1 MTKELEEEGIE
12 FADAWQETWYV
23 GSNAKYQ
30 AMGRRDKGTELRF
43 SFSEKKE
50 MGIADETEME
60 DWKET
65 FFSFYI
71 QRREST
77 VAWTK
82 EWTMGELNKS
92 FLLFCQIN
100 KKWKVDENKRK
111 V

>member
-12 FADAWQETWYV
+12 FADAWLETWYV

-65 FFSFYI
+65 FFHSIFNGASP
-71 QRREST
+71 QLLEQ
-77 VAWTK
+77 
-82 EWTMGELNKS
+82 KS
-92 FLLFCQIN
+92 EQ
-100 KKWKVDENKRK
+100 WEN
-111 V
+111 